1 MEAMLW
7 TGSKIRAAFVL
18 AALIMAGPTA
28 HAADPFKR
36 SGFRLDPSDYALLG
50 AAAEK
55 LYLVD
60 GVEVGSVEEWNNPE
74 TGNHGTVRL
83 IGTPEYQGMPCR
95 RLQHDIEIKRGRD
108 PYRFTL
114 DRCRTDDDEWKILTQ

>member
-7 TGSKIRAAFVL
+7 TGSRLRAALVL
-18 AALIMAGPTA
+18 AALVMASPSA

-36 SGFRLDPSDYALLG
+36 SGFRMDASDYALLG

-55 LYLVD
+55 LYLDD
-60 GVEVGSVEEWNNPE
+60 GVEVGSVEAWTNPE

-83 IGTPEYQGMPCR
+83 VGKHEYQGMPCR
-95 RLQHDIEIKRGRD
+95 RLQHDIELKRGRD
-108 PYRFTL
+108 PYRFVL
-114 DRCRTDDDEWKILTQ
+114 DRCRTNDEEWKILTR